1 MGLFAPQHVDLPR
14 PGIEL
19 VSPAI
24 ARQIL
29 NHSTTREACFVII
42 YLASD
47 KQVSLPRYILNYNA
61 SFDKLSNFLPRGKE
75 GRTCESE
82 VGLLDAGATHPQP
95 LQFSHR
101 GLG

>member
-1 MGLFAPQHVDLPR
+1 MGLLAPQHVDLPR
-14 PGIEL
+14 PGIKL

-47 KQVSLPRYILNYNA
+47 KQVSLPRYIFNYNV
-61 SFDKLSNFLPRGKE
+61 SFGI
-75 GRTCESE
+75 TESDLHSLNSKNILIPS
-82 VGLLDAGATHPQP
+82 VSSTWS
-95 LQFSHR
+95 F
-101 GLG
+101 

>member
-61 SFDKLSNFLPRGKE
+61 AFGITESNLHSLNLKNILIP
-75 GRTCESE
+75 S
-82 VGLLDAGATHPQP
+82 V
-95 LQFSHR
+95 S
-101 GLG
+101 